1 MAKLKDLKE
10 IRGQE
15 HVKRGLEVALCGGH
29 SVLLIGPKGAGKTM
43 FAQVFKSISGK
54 AVIIEDLPDI
64 KDTKK
69 MLEKIKDNMIIA
81 TMVPCPCGNFTDPKR
96 ECHCSPYDIRR
107 YLSSMPQKASD
118 KIDVHLEVP
127 KFSMEV
133 LMNRR
138 AGESTADVVKR
149 IDSIIANQANPKELD
164 KEAEELLKL
173 VILELGISARAYDK
187 IISVAKTIAK
197 MDGKNIV
204 EAHHLSEAISY
215 RSLDR
220 NLYG

>member
-1 MAKLKDLKE
+1 MAKLKDLRE

-29 SVLLIGPKGAGKTM
+29 SVLLIGPNGAGKTM
-43 FAQVFKSISGK
+43 FAQVFKSISGN
-54 AVIIEDLPDI
+54 AVIIENLPDI
-64 KDTKK
+64 KDAKRT
-69 MLEKIKDNMIIA
+69 LEKIKDNTVIA

-107 YLSSMPQKASD
+107 YLSSVSQKVLD

-138 AGESTADVVKR
+138 AGESTADLVKK
-149 IDSIIANQANPKELD
+149 IDNFKASSINPEDLD
-164 KEAEELLKL
+164 KEADELLKL
-173 VILELGISARAYDK
+173 AILELGISARAYDK
-187 IISVAKTIAK
+187 IIAVAKTIAK
-197 MDGKNIV
+197 MDGKNVV
-204 EAHHLSEAISY
+204 EACHISEAISY

-220 NLYG
+220 NMYG

>member
-54 AVIIEDLPDI
+54 AVIIEDLPD
-64 KDTKK
+64 TKK
-69 MLEKIKDNMIIA
+69 TLEKIKGNMVIA

-107 YLSSMPQKASD
+107 YLSSMPQKVLN
-118 KIDVHLEVP
+118 KIDIHLEVP
-127 KFSMEV
+127 KFSMDV

-138 AGESTADVVKR
+138 VGESTADLVKK
-149 IDSIIANQANPKELD
+149 IDSFKAISINPEDLD

-173 VILELGISARAYDK
+173 AILELGISARAYDR

-197 MDGKNIV
+197 MDGKNVV
-204 EAHHLSEAISY
+204 EACHISEAISY

-220 NLYG
+220 NMYG

>member
-1 MAKLKDLKE
+1 MAKLKDLQE

-15 HVKRGLEVALCGGH
+15 HVKRGLEVALCGRH
-29 SVLLIGPKGAGKTM
+29 SVLLIGPRGSGKTM
-43 FAQVFKSISGK
+43 FAQVFKGMSGK
-54 AVIIEDLPDI
+54 AVIIENLPDI
-64 KDTKK
+64 KKIP
-69 MLEKIKDNMIIA
+69 EKIKGNIVVA

-96 ECHCSPYDIRR
+96 ECRCTPEKIRR
-107 YLSSMPQKASD
+107 YLEKISQKALD
-118 KIDVHLEVP
+118 KIDIHLEVP

-149 IDSIIANQANPKELD
+149 IDSFRASNISSKGLN

-173 VILELGISARAYDK
+173 AILELGISARAYDR

-197 MDGKNIV
+197 MEGKDIV
-204 EAHHLSEAISY
+204 EACHLSEAISY

-220 NLYG
+220 NMYG